1 MPLCLVIYF
10 IYHKNK
16 MVEVINKRIKDFSKT
31 ADCIQ
36 TILIFLIALLV
47 PTFLGQLIKEF
58 FGAGSVITQNSQ
70 LIVGSVVNTAL
81 IVTAINIKGW
91 KKIAGIITMPSIS
104 TILSGYVFKSASPYM
119 VYMIPAIWLGNFA
132 LVYSYKLIML
142 SKEKN
147 YILAGLVGIIT
158 KVLLIGAGFMILKLF
173 NVFPEKLISTLQTA
187 MTTTQLITATIGA
200 IIGFGI
206 YGLEKRKV
214 KE

>member
-1 MPLCLVIYF
+1 
-10 IYHKNK
+10 

-31 ADCIQ
+31 VDCIQ

-47 PTFLGQLIKEF
+47 PTFLGQLIKEV

-119 VYMIPAIWLGNFA
+119 AYMIPAIWLGNFA

-142 SKEKN
+142 SKEKS
-147 YILAGLVGIIT
+147 YILAGVVGIVI
-158 KVLLIGAGFMILKLF
+158 KVLLIGAGFMVLRLF
-173 NVFPEKLISTLQTA
+173 NVFPAKLVTTLQTA
-187 MTTTQLITATIGA
+187 MTTTQLITATVGA
-200 IIGFGI
+200 VIGFGI
-206 YGLEKRKV
+206 YGLEKRNI